1 MKVHTDSEREQFRA
15 AAAANM
21 RIWPTRA
28 EAKLRIDL
36 EPLGFLFQASVNV
49 MAGRCRGYIMD
60 FFHPDAK
67 LCVEVDG
74 GYHRSRKGPD
84 ARRDRRLQTAGI
96 RTIRVTNAEVLDKRR
111 YPGVVE
117 RIRSALQTGLGAS
130 E

>member
-1 MKVHTDSEREQFRA
+1 MKLHTDSEREQFRA

-74 GYHRSRKGPD
+74 GVHLKRKGYD
-84 ARRDRRLQTAGI
+84 RRRDNRLRMAGI
-96 RTIRVTNAEVLDKRR
+96 KTLRCTNAEVLDKRR
-111 YPGVVE
+111 YPGVLGK
-117 RIRSALQTGLGAS
+117 IKAALL
-130 E
+130 